1 MKTKT
6 VIKKGSISEKVQ
18 PMMMEAFKSGYITA
32 VEMFEVGLSRGLSA
46 KDILEVARESIK
58 ESMGGQSNA

>member
-1 MKTKT
+1 MKYREVRMKNNFSVKKKT
-6 VIKKGSISEKVQ
+6 LMV
-18 PMMMEAFKSGYITA
+18 EAFKSGYITA

-46 KDILEVARESIK
+46 KEVLAVARESIK